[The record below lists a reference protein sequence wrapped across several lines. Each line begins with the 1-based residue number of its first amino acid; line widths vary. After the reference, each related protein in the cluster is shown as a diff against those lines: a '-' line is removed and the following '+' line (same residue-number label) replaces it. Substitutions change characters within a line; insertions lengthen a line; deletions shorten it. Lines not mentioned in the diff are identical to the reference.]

1 MNDPEQ
7 EKKYWLDDPKN
18 HDKVFYA
25 VLIICTIIAIPDL
38 LSLLNILYHKHIS
51 FEMENIFEFYSLYG
65 LVCYVGLVVI
75 AKKLRKVLMRK
86 EDYYD

>member
-1 MNDPEQ
+1 MPKPDD

-18 HDKVFYA
+18 HDKIFYG
-25 VLIICTIIAIPDL
+25 VLVICTLIAIPDV
-38 LSLLNILYHKHIS
+38 LSLLNILYHKHIE

-65 LVCYVGLVVI
+65 LVCYVGLVLI
-75 AKKLRKVLMRK
+75 AKQLRKVLMRD